1 MLTCKFLAPKVCREF
16 ATQDMYASEYTGTG
30 LVGKKWRGFR
40 TDLVDMELVRSIRRN
55 SIAI

>member
-1 MLTCKFLAPKVCREF
+1 
-16 ATQDMYASEYTGTG
+16 MYASEYTGTG